1 MNKFEVSYSLPN
13 RDYVTIGVEA
23 NDAASAVEKVKAAFD
38 DATLWDDLPHMPILD
53 DDYEE
58 DGDAGEALAFEC
70 KEVNAFVVRPSM
82 LEERRLQAAQRAC
95 AALMDA
101 FANRTPS
108 DPMTW
113 CDSEPAFAL
122 ALAACGKESAGHTGA
137 DAEPPRTYAGSG
149 ASANPCANDE
159 VAVGTPGRLVTL
171 EGVAIQGTLESL
183 SGVAGTTSAVRTEDG
198 SLDVDYEGGTKVCW
212 DEQRTLKTP
221 AGEVIFVTETG
232 HEVPANQIKLVSGN

>member
-113 CDSEPAFAL
+113 CDIEPAFAL